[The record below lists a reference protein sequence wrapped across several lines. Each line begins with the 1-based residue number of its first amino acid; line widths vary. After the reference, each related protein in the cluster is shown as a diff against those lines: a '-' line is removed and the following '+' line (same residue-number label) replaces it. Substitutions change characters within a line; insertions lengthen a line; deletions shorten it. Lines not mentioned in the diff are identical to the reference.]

1 MNFHANTTQEDF
13 VRWLRDAAI
22 RGGMPTQFID
32 CVDALDTSDKDAE
45 IEEIGEELERAKDD
59 ASDLYEE
66 LADLVTAI
74 DAGTDAK
81 YPKVWESKL
90 EAARKALE
98 RHKEY
103 K

>member
-45 IEEIGEELERAKDD
+45 IEKVGEELEQAKGD
-59 ASDLYEE
+59 ASDLYQE
-66 LADLVTAI
+66 LSDLVSSYGKH
-74 DAGTDAK
+74 DMN
-81 YPKVWESKL
+81 EQL

-98 RHKEY
+98 HYKEY
-103 K
+103 E